1 MVGALYLL
9 VSQTDPLSGGAGWV
23 GAGLLGLVLFW
34 LLVIHLPSK
43 DKQIKELIE
52 RQDKILE
59 TKDLRILKIIDD
71 FDARILTTV
80 TSFLAEN
87 KEARKTFADAIN
99 VMETQLEHRM
109 TAMIVAMK
117 AEFERLH
124 RQ

>member
-1 MVGALYLL
+1 MGTLYLL
-9 VSQTDPLSGGAGWV
+9 MSQSDPLSGGAGWV

-59 TKDLRILKIIDD
+59 AKDLRILEIITN
-71 FDARILTTV
+71 FDQRIMSIVTAFLT
-80 TSFLAEN
+80 EN
-87 KEARKTFADAIN
+87 KEARNTFRDAIN
-99 VMETQLEHRM
+99 VFETQSERRM
-109 TAMIVAMK
+109 TEIIVALK